1 MPVLRLLP
9 WIVWV
14 ALVLFSVSTYGGIP
28 GDLPR
33 HLNAAG
39 EVTADIPRSFLGWM
53 LIPIVALL
61 VQALMTGLTSLL
73 PRRPDLFNFSEKERF
88 LRIPEAYRGPVIAR
102 MRDTMDVIGLLAMLV
117 MAYVQ
122 VMMWRA
128 ALGDS
133 AKGLSMWLIV
143 ATVLFTPL
151 ALIMTLRVNTA
162 VDEAERRWKAA
173 EPRER

>member
-14 ALVLFSVSTYGGIP
+14 ALVLFSVATYGNIP
-28 GDLPR
+28 GDIPR

-53 LIPIVALL
+53 LLPIIAFLT
-61 VQALMTGLTSLL
+61 QALMTWLTSLL
-73 PRRPDLFNFSEKERF
+73 PRRPDLFNFSEKERL
-88 LRIPEAYRGPVIAR
+88 LRIPEAYRGPVLDR
-102 MRDTMDVIGLLAMLV
+102 MRDTMDVLGLMTMIV

-133 AKGLSMWLIV
+133 AKGLSVWLIV
-143 ATVLFTPL
+143 ATVMFTPL
-151 ALIMTLRVNTA
+151 ALIMTSRVNTA